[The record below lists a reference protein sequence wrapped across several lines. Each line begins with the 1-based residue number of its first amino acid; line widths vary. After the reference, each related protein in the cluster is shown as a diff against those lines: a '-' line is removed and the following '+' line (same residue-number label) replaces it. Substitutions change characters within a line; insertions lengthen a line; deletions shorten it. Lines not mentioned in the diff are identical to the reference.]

1 MISESWSERHE
12 RAHLIRYEDLIQS
25 PGETLRGLLAYLN
38 LDHDDATING
48 MIGRA
53 AEENPEMLR
62 HRTSGEVSS
71 SIGRW
76 RQSLDPDLREACQE
90 IFGDVLEQF
99 GYEV

>member
-1 MISESWSERHE
+1 M
-12 RAHLIRYEDLIQS
+12 
-25 PGETLRGLLAYLN
+25 YLD

-48 MIGRA
+48 MIDRA
-53 AEENPEMLR
+53 AQENPEMRR
-62 HRTSGEVSS
+62 HRTSGEVSR

-76 RQSLDPDLREACQE
+76 RQSLDPDLQEACRG